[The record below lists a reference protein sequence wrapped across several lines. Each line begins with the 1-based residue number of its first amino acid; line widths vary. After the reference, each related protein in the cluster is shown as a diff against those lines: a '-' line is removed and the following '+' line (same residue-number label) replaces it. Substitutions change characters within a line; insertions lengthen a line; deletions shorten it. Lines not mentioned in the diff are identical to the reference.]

1 MVILSGGAMNKLRNS
16 IRVTAADGLSD
27 YFVRLYKDFG
37 IEDKFL
43 AEIFGEIERLSAK
56 ITTAI
61 MQDRVKSSLA
71 EKDRARNEEIRK
83 LNALLKGYAVFP
95 SAEKRE
101 CAKRLLAVFKKYG
114 LKITS
119 ENYSSK
125 SSLIESILEDFS
137 GEQEKND
144 AASLDGVV
152 ELIQSLRNAENDFY
166 KANDEFVRGRA
177 LKNESAYSIKG
188 RLVRTINE
196 KLVPYLSAMS
206 IADNSAYGNFAQNVE
221 RQIKK
226 LNSAVPKTKKS
237 PPQ

>member
-1 MVILSGGAMNKLRNS
+1 MNKLRNS

-71 EKDRARNEEIRK
+71 EKDKARNEEIRK

-137 GEQEKND
+137 REQEKND
-144 AASLDGVV
+144 AASDRKSVV
-152 ELIQSLRNAENDFY
+152 
-166 KANDEFVRGRA
+166 
-177 LKNESAYSIKG
+177 
-188 RLVRTINE
+188 
-196 KLVPYLSAMS
+196 
-206 IADNSAYGNFAQNVE
+206 
-221 RQIKK
+221 
-226 LNSAVPKTKKS
+226 
-237 PPQ
+237 

>member
-1 MVILSGGAMNKLRNS
+1 
-16 IRVTAADGLSD
+16 
-27 YFVRLYKDFG
+27 
-37 IEDKFL
+37 
-43 AEIFGEIERLSAK
+43 
-56 ITTAI
+56 

-71 EKDRARNEEIRK
+71 EKDKARNEEIRK

-125 SSLIESILEDFS
+125 SSLIESMLEDFS
-137 GEQEKND
+137 GEQEKSD
-144 AASLDGVV
+144 AASLDGVA

>member
-1 MVILSGGAMNKLRNS
+1 M
-16 IRVTAADGLSD
+16 
-27 YFVRLYKDFG
+27 
-37 IEDKFL
+37 
-43 AEIFGEIERLSAK
+43 
-56 ITTAI
+56 
-61 MQDRVKSSLA
+61 
-71 EKDRARNEEIRK
+71 
-83 LNALLKGYAVFP
+83 FP

-125 SSLIESILEDFS
+125 SSLIESMLEDFS

-166 KANDEFVRGRA
+166 KANDEFVCGRA

-188 RLVRTINE
+188 RLVRRTINE

>member
-1 MVILSGGAMNKLRNS
+1 
-16 IRVTAADGLSD
+16 
-27 YFVRLYKDFG
+27 
-37 IEDKFL
+37 
-43 AEIFGEIERLSAK
+43 
-56 ITTAI
+56 

-71 EKDRARNEEIRK
+71 EKDKARDGEIRK

-114 LKITS
+114 LKITAES
-119 ENYSSK
+119 YSSK
-125 SSLIESILEDFS
+125 SSLIESMLEDFS
-137 GEQEKND
+137 REQEKND

-226 LNSAVPKTKKS
+226 LNSAVPKIKKS

>member
-83 LNALLKGYAVFP
+83 LNARF
-95 SAEKRE
+95 
-101 CAKRLLAVFKKYG
+101 
-114 LKITS
+114 
-119 ENYSSK
+119 
-125 SSLIESILEDFS
+125 
-137 GEQEKND
+137 
-144 AASLDGVV
+144 
-152 ELIQSLRNAENDFY
+152 
-166 KANDEFVRGRA
+166 
-177 LKNESAYSIKG
+177 
-188 RLVRTINE
+188 
-196 KLVPYLSAMS
+196 
-206 IADNSAYGNFAQNVE
+206 
-221 RQIKK
+221 
-226 LNSAVPKTKKS
+226 
-237 PPQ
+237 

>member
-1 MVILSGGAMNKLRNS
+1 MNKLRNA

-27 YFVRLYKDFG
+27 YLVRLYKDFG

-43 AEIFGEIERLSAK
+43 AETFSEIERLSAE

-71 EKDRARNEEIRK
+71 EKDKARDGEIRK

-114 LKITS
+114 LKITAES
-119 ENYSSK
+119 YSSK
-125 SSLIESILEDFS
+125 SSLIESMLEDFS
-137 GEQEKND
+137 REQEKND
-144 AASLDGVV
+144 AVSLDGVA
-152 ELIQSLRNAENDFY
+152 ELILSLRNAEDDFY
-166 KANDEFVRGRA
+166 KANDEFVCGRA

-206 IADNSAYGNFAQNVE
+206 IADNASYGNFAQNVE

-226 LNSAVPKTKKS
+226 LNSAVPRKKS